1 MKASVVIL
9 AGGKSE
15 RMKFPKPFLLFSE
28 NKSFLQQIV
37 DEYIS
42 FGCKEIFLVLNNK
55 LLNKQ
60 WQRYLD
66 CLPRLITIIPN
77 NSPDSGR
84 FHSLKMGLSGLKDA
98 SFCFIQDADN
108 PFVTVTLLQQLYEN
122 RNENGYTVPH
132 HTTLLPD
139 GKTKTKS
146 GGHPILI
153 SERVYNFIINVK
165 QEDLNLK
172 DVIKRFDKTEVEV
185 SDKNILTNINTPSEY
200 EEYFGTSFIPP
211 YKMTHS

>member
-28 NKSFLQQIV
+28 NRSFLQQIV

-42 FGCKEIFLVLNNK
+42 FGCKEIFLVLNYK

-122 RNENGYTVPH
+122 RNENGYTAPH

-185 SDKNILTNINTPSEY
+185 LDKNILTNINTPSEY

>member
-42 FGCKEIFLVLNNK
+42 FGCKEILLVLNQEFIGRK
-55 LLNKQ
+55 
-60 WQRYLD
+60 WQKCLD
-66 CLPRLITIIPN
+66 HLPISVTVVPN
-77 NSPDSGR
+77 PSPDSGR
-84 FHSLKMGLSGLKDA
+84 LYSLKLGLSGLKDA

-122 RNENGYTVPH
+122 RNENGYTAPH